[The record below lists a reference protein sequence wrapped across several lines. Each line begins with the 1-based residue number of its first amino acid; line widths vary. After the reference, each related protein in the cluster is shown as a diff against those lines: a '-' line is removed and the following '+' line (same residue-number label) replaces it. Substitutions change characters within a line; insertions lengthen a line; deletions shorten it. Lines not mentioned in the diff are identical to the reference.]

1 MMIVD
6 IRFFVRWQIIFVTPN
21 EVPAQMAQ
29 VMRMTSEKILW
40 KDKKTFYKVN
50 NDFKKVSDE
59 SDFILNA

>member
-50 NDFKKVSDE
+50 NDFK
-59 SDFILNA
+59 